1 MAQRVEADEMRER
14 LARLRGEQNALL
26 ALSSA
31 GFRQF
36 CWDVAAMRREPV
48 PGLLEWLR
56 RESVGGELFR
66 LDPRVTELR
75 RAEEMVV
82 DQLDREDLVAR
93 LRQGRLTRHMCDY
106 WEAAPAEG
114 GAEAERPADL
124 DRGRGLVDVVD

>member
-1 MAQRVEADEMRER
+1 MAQRAEAERLGER
-14 LARLRGEQNALL
+14 LARLRGEQKALL

-31 GFRQF
+31 SFRQF

-48 PGLLEWLR
+48 PGLLERLR
-56 RESVGGELFR
+56 REGDGGELFR
-66 LDPRVTELR
+66 LDPRITELR

-106 WEAAPAEG
+106 WEAR
-114 GAEAERPADL
+114 RPREVPRLNGLPIWVAA
-124 DRGRGLVDVVD
+124 RLVDVVD